1 MRNKLI
7 FTGFMFLAIMVIPN
21 VAFAKEDIYYTNLNG
36 ATLTKEQ
43 YNNLLKVFDEDT
55 IATMEKSGIDI
66 YKNDTN
72 LTKVENVKYIKT
84 DYFYDAYGNVI
95 LSRENEVNEDEAD
108 LFVKNHNNGVQT
120 AASSHQTSMK
130 KLVITGVAGTL
141 DVKTFTITNTWLS
154 MPQVRSFD
162 VIAFG
167 NGENTTVLTF
177 GNISG
182 YQKADGEIINYSSNG
197 TNIKKNLNGG
207 VGISMNIVDTVS
219 TSLINSLTVS
229 FYTNTDP
236 FLGYGTYQHA
246 TSDVSL
252 SQSQNYTFST
262 NGYGRVLNFASSVRG
277 YYDNMQGVEL
287 ELAFGDF

>member
-7 FTGFMFLAIMVIPN
+7 FTGFMFLAIMLIPN

-36 ATLTKEQ
+36 VNLTKQQ
-43 YNNLLKVFDEDT
+43 YDNLLKVFDEDT
-55 IATMEKSGIDI
+55 IATMEQSGIDI
-66 YKNDTN
+66 YKNETN
-72 LTKVENVKYIKT
+72 LTKTVEVKYIRT
-84 DYFYDAYGNVI
+84 DYFLDAYGNVAVSSDTEVSESDAVLFI
-95 LSRENEVNEDEAD
+95 ENQ
-108 LFVKNHNNGVQT
+108 KNGLQT

-130 KLVITGVAGTL
+130 RLEISGVAGTL

-167 NGENTTVLTF
+167 NGENSTVYTF

-197 TNIKKNLNGG
+197 TNIKKDKNGG
-207 VGISMNIVDTVS
+207 VGISMNIVDSVS
-219 TSLINSLTVS
+219 SSLVNSLTVS
-229 FYTNTDP
+229 FYTYDDP

-246 TSDVSL
+246 TSDVTL

-262 NGYGRVLNFASSVRG
+262 SGYGNVLNFASSVRG
-277 YYDNMQGVEL
+277 YYDNMKGVEL
-287 ELAFGDF
+287 ELAFGL